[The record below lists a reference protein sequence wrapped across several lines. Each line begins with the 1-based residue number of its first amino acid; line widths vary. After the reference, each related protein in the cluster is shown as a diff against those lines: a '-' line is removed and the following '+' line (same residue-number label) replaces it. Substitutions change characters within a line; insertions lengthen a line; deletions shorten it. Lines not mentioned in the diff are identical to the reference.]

1 MKSATAPFSKDLSH
15 PVTRRQAAIPR
26 KVAAFAGLLCA
37 LTMGAACPAVNAQA
51 GEWTWVGGNSTFG
64 SDYTADGANFNVYAR
79 PGVYG
84 MQGQFASGNLPG
96 GRFDSIYWTDK
107 SGNEWVFSGFGDDA
121 DGNQGFP
128 NDLWEYSAS
137 KGQWAWMGGST
148 TIQGTDYGHAGVCPS
163 TAGAFNS
170 TSMPGSRYS
179 GVSWTDASG
188 NLWLFGGFGYD
199 AGSSYGYLNDMWE
212 FNATLGTY
220 GEWTWLDGSCTVPGA
235 NGGTAGVYPSQP
247 GTTGTSYV
255 PGSRINAV
263 SWIDRSGNLW
273 LFGGLGFDSTGTMG
287 WLNDLWKF
295 EPSTK
300 EWTWMGGGSTV
311 GSSCSPLHTTYP
323 TQVFCG
329 QPGSYGTRGKFAASN
344 LPGARANAVGLTDSE
359 GNFWLFGGNGYFAE
373 NEQTFLNDLWEYN
386 PDTNEWAWISG
397 NSTVS
402 ADAAANPG
410 VYGTQGIP
418 AVGNYPGGRI
428 DAYGWTDAYGNIWI
442 FGGQGDLTATSDGF
456 PNDLWV
462 YHPPTGEWTW
472 MNGLDT
478 LANGD
483 CTSGVGACG
492 VPGVYPANTGD
503 TAATNEPGG
512 RHAGVNWTG
521 ADGNLWLLQ
530 GAGFDSST
538 TNYGLLND
546 LWEYQTPAPAAEPVF
561 KAPGGTYT
569 AKALVTLSDGT
580 AGATI
585 YFTTDG
591 TTPTTDS
598 SAFKSSI
605 DVTRSET
612 IKALAVSAGYLESAI
627 ASATYTIVPPQA
639 AEPTFTP
646 GHGSY
651 TAHVSVK
658 LSDETPGAVIYYALH
673 GKIPSVASGTRY
685 SGPIDIDSLTTVKAI
700 AVAAGYLDS
709 DVATSKYII
718 LKAQTIDF
726 PRITGTYDAGT
737 ELRLHA
743 TASSGL
749 PVSFASKTPKV
760 CTVSKATASLL
771 AAGTCT
777 IVATQDG
784 DPDFPYYDAAA
795 TPVTRGFAVAKSP

>member
-1 MKSATAPFSKDLSH
+1 MKSATAPFFSNDFHQFGRSQ
-15 PVTRRQAAIPR
+15 RASAREAGFF
-26 KVAAFAGLLCA
+26 AAFLCGLLSVA
-37 LTMGAACPAVNAQA
+37 VCPAASAQA

-64 SDYTADGANFNVYAR
+64 SDYTPDGSNFNVYAR

-84 MQGQFASGNLPG
+84 SQGQFASGNLPG

-148 TIQGTDYGHAGVCPS
+148 TIQGTDYGHNGVCPS

-212 FNATLGTY
+212 FDPTLGTY
-220 GEWTWLDGSCTVPGA
+220 GEWTWLGGSCTVPSA
-235 NGGTAGVYPSQP
+235 NGGTAGDYPAQP
-247 GTTGTSYV
+247 GATGTKYI

-263 SWIDRSGNLW
+263 SWIDKSGNLW
-273 LFGGLGFDSTGTMG
+273 LFGGLGFDSSGTMG

-295 EPSTK
+295 DPSTK
-300 EWTWMGGGSTV
+300 EWTWMGGGSTI

-329 QPGSYGTRGKFAASN
+329 EPGSYGTRGEFAEAN
-344 LPGARANAVGLTDSE
+344 FPGARANAVGLTDSH
-359 GNFWLFGGNGYFAE
+359 GNFWLFGGNGYFAD
-373 NEQTFLNDLWEYN
+373 NEQTFLNDLWEFN

-397 NSTVS
+397 NSKVS
-402 ADAAANPG
+402 ADGAPNPG
-410 VYGTQGIP
+410 VYGTEGAP

-442 FGGQGDLTATSDGF
+442 FGGQGDVTATSDGF

-492 VPGVYPANTGD
+492 VPGVYPASTGD
-503 TAATNEPGG
+503 TAQTNEPGG
-512 RHAGVNWTG
+512 RHASVNWTD
-521 ADGNLWLLQ
+521 ADGNLWLLE

-546 LWEYQTPAPAAEPVF
+546 LWEYHTPTPAATPVF
-561 KAPGGTYT
+561 KVSGGSYT
-569 AKALVTLSDGT
+569 SKASVTLSDST
-580 AGATI
+580 KGAAIYYTI
-585 YFTTDG
+585 DG
-591 TTPTTDS
+591 TTPTTAS
-598 SAFKSSI
+598 SVYKSAI
-605 DVTRSET
+605 TPAKAET

-627 ASATYTIVPPQA
+627 SSAAVVPPQA
-639 AEPTFTP
+639 APPTFHP
-646 GHGSY
+646 EEGPPY
-651 TAHVSVK
+651 IAPLSVK
-658 LSDETPGAVIYYALH
+658 LRDETPGAVIYYALH
-673 GKIPSVASGTRY
+673 GEEPSINTTKYTR
-685 SGPIDIDSLTTVKAI
+685 PILIDSTTTVKAI
-700 AVAAGYLDS
+700 AVAPGFLDS
-709 DVATSKYII
+709 SVAPSKFSIV
-718 LKAQTIDF
+718 KAQTIYF
-726 PRITGTYDAGT
+726 PKIKGTYDAGSK
-737 ELRLHA
+737 LRLHA
-743 TASSGL
+743 TASSEL
-749 PVSFASKTPKV
+749 PVSFASETPKV
-760 CTVSKATASLL
+760 CSVSGAMASLL
-771 AAGTCT
+771 AAGKCT
-777 IVATQDG
+777 ILATQDG
-784 DPDFPYYDAAA
+784 NAYYAPAP
-795 TPVTRGFAVAKSP
+795 PVPQSFQVVKSQ